1 MASKHDGLKDFVL
14 DQLSE
19 LQGLTCRAMFGGY
32 GLYCG
37 RVFFGIVQKGRL
49 YFKTNSTTA
58 PRYRERK
65 MKPFRPN
72 AKQTLKNYYEV
83 PVNVL
88 EDAGELT
95 IWARQATPL
104 MILCV
109 AQAQQR
115 PIPTP
120 ASCRTTQLCVRFS
133 SVGRRTPDT
142 EEFVANSPFFSRR
155 RSATDAAKAVGTS
168 RVYRR
173 LLLTSHSFKF

>member
-1 MASKHDGLKDFVL
+1 MAQKHDGFCDFVL

-19 LQGLTCRAMFGGY
+19 LPGLTHRAMFGGC

-49 YFKTNSTTA
+49 YFKTDATTA
-58 PRYRERK
+58 ARYRKRE

-95 IWARQATPL
+95 IWARQA
-104 MILCV
+104 
-109 AQAQQR
+109 
-115 PIPTP
+115 
-120 ASCRTTQLCVRFS
+120 S
-133 SVGRRTPDT
+133 S
-142 EEFVANSPFFSRR
+142 
-155 RSATDAAKAVGTS
+155 
-168 RVYRR
+168 
-173 LLLTSHSFKF
+173 L